1 MATYKK
7 KGFKRKTKDLDKN
20 QSTTAEVFDTLDQSA
35 SSTEKI
41 VAKYQNYIVGFVIT
55 VVVIVLGFL
64 GYSSLILEPKSDE
77 ANNELFTA
85 QNYFSQALVDAENS
99 DSLFL
104 LSLNGGEGKYGFL
117 DIIENYNGT
126 NASNLAYYSAG
137 MAYYNLNDF
146 ENAIDHLKN
155 FDSDDEILSA
165 LALGGIADSFA
176 ELNQLEEALDY
187 YESAFNV
194 SENNFTAPKFL
205 LKAANISSI
214 LEKNS
219 LATKYYSKIK
229 EDYPE
234 SSESFLIDIQI
245 QKNSLKYLYYI
256 KQNSTLKN
264 QHSFDEFFPVN
275 FSKVTYCF
283 QGKISIFS

>member
-7 KGFKRKTKDLDKN
+7 KGFKRKTNNFDKN

-35 SSTEKI
+35 SSTERI
-41 VAKYQNYIVGFVIT
+41 VAKYQNYIIGFVLT
-55 VVVIVLGFL
+55 VVVILLGYL
-64 GYSSLILEPKSDE
+64 GYSSLILEPKSNE

-85 QNYFSQALVDAENS
+85 QNYFSQALVDVENS
-99 DSLFL
+99 DSLFY

-117 DIIENYNGT
+117 DIIENYSGT

-137 MAYYNLNDF
+137 MAFYNVNDF
-146 ENAIDHLKN
+146 EKAIEYLKN
-155 FDSDDEILSA
+155 FDSDDDILKA
-165 LALGGIADSFA
+165 LSLGGIGDAFA

-187 YESAFNV
+187 YESAFKV

-219 LATKYYSKIK
+219 LAAKYFTKIK
-229 EDYPE
+229 DDYPK

-245 QKNSLKYLYYI
+245 QKNSLK
-256 KQNSTLKN
+256 
-264 QHSFDEFFPVN
+264 
-275 FSKVTYCF
+275 
-283 QGKISIFS
+283 

>member
-20 QSTTAEVFDTLDQSA
+20 QSTTAEVFDTLDQGA
-35 SSTEKI
+35 SSTEQI

-117 DIIENYNGT
+117 DIIENYSGT
-126 NASNLAYYSAG
+126 KASNLAYYSAG

-245 QKNSLKYLYYI
+245 QKNSLK
-256 KQNSTLKN
+256 
-264 QHSFDEFFPVN
+264 
-275 FSKVTYCF
+275 
-283 QGKISIFS
+283 

>member
-205 LKAANISSI
+205 LKAANICSI

-245 QKNSLKYLYYI
+245 QKNSLK
-256 KQNSTLKN
+256 
-264 QHSFDEFFPVN
+264 
-275 FSKVTYCF
+275 
-283 QGKISIFS
+283 